1 MKIDTFIEMKEK
13 IKNTGS
19 EKKEKQKERGKTLL
33 KC

>member
-13 IKNTGS
+13 IKYTGS
-19 EKKEKQKERGKTLL
+19 EEKEEQKERGKTLL